1 MVKIKWTNKYSN
13 ETGFVK
19 DINNKEKH
27 FVNTFDEAEAKVF
40 KNVKAANTAISKLI
54 EFGEG
59 NNNNFEV
66 IEVKD
71 SSVSVDDM

>member
-40 KNVKAANTAISKLI
+40 KNVKAANTAINKLI

-66 IEVKD
+66 IEIEVIE
-71 SSVSVDDM
+71 